1 MLIDDE
7 LLSYLLDG
15 NDFCFCRACWSRR
28 GIMGE
33 MTSFHGLVLYSFF
46 CCSSISAC
54 LGWMD
59 GRTVFGLIHVLD
71 AIKMEWDVMDR
82 LG

>member
-1 MLIDDE
+1 MLMDDE

-33 MTSFHGLVLYSFF
+33 MTSFHGLVSYSFF
-46 CCSSISAC
+46 VVLLSQ
-54 LGWMD
+54 LVWDGWMD
-59 GRTVFGLIHVLD
+59 ERCLV
-71 AIKMEWDVMDR
+71 
-82 LG
+82 